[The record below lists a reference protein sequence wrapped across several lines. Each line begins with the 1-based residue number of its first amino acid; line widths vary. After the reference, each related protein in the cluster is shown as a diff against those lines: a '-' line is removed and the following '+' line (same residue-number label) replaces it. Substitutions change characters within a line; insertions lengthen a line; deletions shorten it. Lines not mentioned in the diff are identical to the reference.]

1 MIIMCVLRLFVIEE
15 DNQRLENLLRLGLM
29 ASIGLFSLGL
39 VLSSNLPGLGV
50 MDMAKG

>member
-15 DNQRLENLLRLGLM
+15 DNQRLENLLRLGLL
-29 ASIGLFSLGL
+29 AYFLSGLSYHLICQGWE
-39 VLSSNLPGLGV
+39 SWV